1 MNTTF
6 ERLSTIIVKTFN
18 LPPERLTLDAP
29 LAALDI
35 DSLGTVELLWKVED
49 VFKITLPPEPVA
61 LLTLADVVQYIDRLV
76 AGSVAHPSAQPLP
89 GPVATT
95 VMPMLKVS

>member
-1 MNTTF
+1 MSTTF
-6 ERLSTIIVKTFN
+6 ERLSTILVKTFN

-49 VFKITLPPEPVA
+49 VFKITLPAEPVE
-61 LLTLADVVQYIDRLV
+61 LLTLADVVKYIDRLV
-76 AGSVAHPSAQPLP
+76 AQPRAQPP
-89 GPVATT
+89 TGPVVTT
-95 VMPMLKVS
+95 VMPVLKVS